1 MDTQGGCWEKRTRTM
16 ETKIENREPR
26 KRHELAFKRDCV
38 ALHEK
43 SGKSL
48 KAFAAEMG
56 VSHWNLRDR
65 RRLYRTP
72 TQPRSAEAT
81 EAELL
86 RLRREVESLRPQRDL
101 LKKPWASLPNPSRTL
116 RAPERDGERTPCLSG
131 RLTKR
136 R

>member
-1 MDTQGGCWEKRTRTM
+1 MVDTEGGCGEKRTRTM

-26 KRHELAFKRDCV
+26 KRHELAFKRDCM
-38 ALHEK
+38 ALLEK

-56 VSHWNLRDR
+56 VSHWNLRDW

-72 TQPRSAEAT
+72 APPRSAEAT

-86 RLRREVESLRPQRDL
+86 RLRREVESLRAQRDV
-101 LKKPWASLPNPSRTL
+101 LKKALGILAEPQPNAT
-116 RAPERDGERTPCLSG
+116 RA
-131 RLTKR
+131 
-136 R
+136 